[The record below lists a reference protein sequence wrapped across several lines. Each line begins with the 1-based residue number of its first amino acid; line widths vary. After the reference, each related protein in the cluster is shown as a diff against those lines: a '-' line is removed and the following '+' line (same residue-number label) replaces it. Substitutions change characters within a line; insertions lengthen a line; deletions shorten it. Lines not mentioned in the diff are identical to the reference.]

1 MSDHVADFVSR
12 LASTSTEMAELY
24 RDHLADQGELLPHV
38 LMGAITRVVIASA
51 GTEQAHWLSQLLEQ
65 LEGGLASGDEDI
77 VELIGVSFVEN
88 LSGENAAIRLL
99 IPFMGE
105 ALRKEVKSICG
116 V

>member
-12 LASTSTEMAELY
+12 LASTSTELADTY
-24 RDHLADQGELLPHV
+24 REHLADQGELLPHV
-38 LMGAITRVVIASA
+38 LMGAITRVAIASA
-51 GTEQAHWLSQLLEQ
+51 GSEQAHWLTELLEQ
-65 LEGGLASGDEDI
+65 LEAGLASGDDDI

-88 LSGENAAIRLL
+88 LSGENAAIQRL